1 MTDQIGT
8 ALTAALALPGL
19 WLFLLAVVLAGLV
32 RGFTGFG
39 SGLVYMPLAAQVLPP
54 AQAVAVMVLID
65 MIGPLP
71 HIPRALRDG
80 APREMLWLAMGLLP
94 GLPIG
99 LAALFF
105 LPVEAFRWSVSVLGF
120 VTLALLLSGWQW
132 RGSRGPAVTAAAGF
146 TSGVV
151 GGATA
156 LAGPPVILYYMAS
169 PLPVRAIRANL
180 MMFLLMVDIV
190 LGGML
195 LVTGQLLIWVM
206 VLAAMMVLPFTLATQ
221 IGSAL
226 FRPERAALYRWV
238 SWALIAGSA
247 LAGLPMWKGMG

>member
-1 MTDQIGT
+1 MTDQII
-8 ALTAALALPGL
+8 AAFHAALALPGL
-19 WLFLLAVVLAGLV
+19 WLLSLAVVLAGLV

-65 MIGPLP
+65 MVGPLP

-80 APREMLWLAMGLLP
+80 SPREMLWLGMGLLP

-99 LAALFF
+99 LAALFL
-105 LPVEAFRWSVSVLGF
+105 LPPEGFRWGVSALAL
-120 VTLALLLSGWQW
+120 VTLALLMTGWQW
-132 RGSRGPAVTAAAGF
+132 RGPRGPKVTAAAGF

-169 PLPVRAIRANL
+169 PLPVQAIRANL
-180 MMFLLMVDIV
+180 MMFLLMVDLV
-190 LGGML
+190 LGSML
-195 LVTGQLLIWVM
+195 LVTGQLLTWVM

-226 FRPERAALYRWV
+226 FRPEQAMLYRRL
-238 SWALIAGSA
+238 SWALIAASA
-247 LAGLPMWKGMG
+247 LAGLPLWKGTG